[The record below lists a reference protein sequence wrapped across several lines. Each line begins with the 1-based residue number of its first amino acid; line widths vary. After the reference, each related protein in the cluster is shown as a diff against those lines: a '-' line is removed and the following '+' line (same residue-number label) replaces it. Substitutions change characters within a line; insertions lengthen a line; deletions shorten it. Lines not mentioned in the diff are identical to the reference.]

1 MTLQDVVYFLR
12 IGSNI
17 GVNART
23 HICSEHMHIARG
35 FESEADGSGIC
46 IAHVL
51 QTEAKWPFN

>member
-17 GVNART
+17 GVSVRT
-23 HICSEHMHIARG
+23 HICSKHMHIARG
-35 FESEADGSGIC
+35 FESEGDRSGTC
-46 IAHVL
+46 IAHVH